1 MAAPTPPRERR
12 SSGVRPAWLAL
23 ALIALAGVLAPAPPA
38 RSQTTLSALQAD
50 VSRVANRARPSV
62 VAVIAQRTAVRPA
75 TSNRPVERRVLT
87 RVGSGVTLR
96 EDEVVT
102 TRSVVEGAEQV
113 LVRTVNGLEASAL
126 VVGVDP
132 ISNLAVLRV
141 ADLKLTPLRIASGAL
156 PAIGDW
162 VMTLGTSYRGEF
174 TQSVGNVTYQE
185 RDPRVALVQLSNAV
199 YPGNSGGAALNSS
212 GELVGVIQGDLG
224 LSVASRGPG
233 DEGGPGGSS
242 FILPIQ
248 SVLPVYEELRQNHRI
263 AYGWMGVST
272 RVIEVESESEAG
284 VRIPLGAL
292 VESVVPGGPAARL
305 GLTRGDLVVA
315 FEDQRV
321 EHPEQLARWVAASR
335 PGSSAR
341 LVWARDQVQMSGRVV
356 LGQSPQPVPAWASG
370 PQADSGLASNV
381 RMQELERQIQRL
393 NRELAILKS
402 RSGST
407 R

>member
-1 MAAPTPPRERR
+1 
-12 SSGVRPAWLAL
+12 LAL
-23 ALIALAGVLAPAPPA
+23 AGLAAVLAPAPRGA
-38 RSQTTLSALQAD
+38 AAQTTLSALQAD

-62 VAVIAQRTAVRPA
+62 VAVIAQRTTVRPA
-75 TSNRPVERRVLT
+75 TTSRPVERRVLT

-102 TRSVVEGAEQV
+102 TRSVVDGAEQL
-113 LVRTVNGLEASAL
+113 LVRTVNGLEASAIL
-126 VVGVDP
+126 VGEDP

-141 ADLKLTPLRIASGAL
+141 ADLRLTPLRIATGPL

-162 VMTLGTSYRGEF
+162 VMTIGTSYRGEF

-185 RDPRVALVQLSNAV
+185 RDPRVALVQLSNTV

-212 GELVGVIQGDLG
+212 GELVGIVQGDLG
-224 LSVASRGPG
+224 LSVVSRGPG
-233 DEGGPGGSS
+233 DEGSPGGAS

-248 SVLPVYEELRQNHRI
+248 SVLPVYEELRQNHRM

-272 RVIEVESESEAG
+272 RVIEVESESQVG

-292 VESVVPGGPAARL
+292 VESVVPGGPAAKL
-305 GLTRGDLVVA
+305 GLQRGDLVVA

-321 EHPEQLARWVAASR
+321 EHPEQLARWVAASQ

-356 LGQSPQPVPAWASG
+356 LAQSPEPVPAWASG
-370 PQADSGLASNV
+370 PQADGGLASSS

-402 RSGST
+402 RSSAT